1 MECPK
6 CHKKLEENAIVCPYC
21 HKVLMLECPNC
32 HNHTDSPICDKCGYT
47 ILTKCSKCGRK
58 VSTAQEKCK
67 CGFPTKTSIAYQE
80 CETDEFASIIV
91 KFSALKNIRRVLGS
105 QELFT
110 KFYFRLRNLLVA
122 QIKSVEG
129 KIIIYNDTFVIN
141 FNKEL
146 SFPTSANKAIR
157 LAIKLANAF
166 ADLNLKVIKELGTP
180 IKLHLTITKKTA
192 EQLLYDT
199 SIDNNVK

>member
-6 CHKKLEENAIVCPYC
+6 CHKNIAENSTVCPHC
-21 HKVLMLECPNC
+21 HKVLTLECPNC
-32 HNHTDSPICDKCGYT
+32 HSLSETPVCEKCGYI
-47 ILTKCSKCGRK
+47 ILTKCSKCGK
-58 VSTAQEKCK
+58 TVSTSSEKCK
-67 CGFPTKTSIAYQE
+67 CGFPVKTSVAYQE
-80 CETDEFASIIV
+80 CETDEFASIII

-110 KFYFRLRNLLVA
+110 KFYFRLRNLLTA

-129 KIIIYNDTFVIN
+129 KIITYNDTFVIN

-157 LAIKLANAF
+157 LALKLVNAF
-166 ADLNLKVIKELGTP
+166 ADLNLKVIKELSFSH
-180 IKLHLTITKKTA
+180 KLPHVVFTGYAAIV
-192 EQLLYDT
+192 
-199 SIDNNVK
+199 SVI